1 MGDMPDNAHLQYRL
15 ELVSQ
20 KAFCMKAQDQQGP
33 LTKPNEKTQLPG
45 VNNVHDFG
53 KKPTYQG
60 KSRKVIMLQD
70 KLSLSKVRSMLHEYP
85 VSPASQ
91 QRRTDTS
98 ASALAG
104 DSAHVTIH
112 CWKAPHRLMKT

>member
-1 MGDMPDNAHLQYRL
+1 
-15 ELVSQ
+15 
-20 KAFCMKAQDQQGP
+20 
-33 LTKPNEKTQLPG
+33 
-45 VNNVHDFG
+45 
-53 KKPTYQG
+53 
-60 KSRKVIMLQD
+60 MLQD

-112 CWKAPHRLMKT
+112 CWKALHRLMKTCCIPQSAQASHLAGLW